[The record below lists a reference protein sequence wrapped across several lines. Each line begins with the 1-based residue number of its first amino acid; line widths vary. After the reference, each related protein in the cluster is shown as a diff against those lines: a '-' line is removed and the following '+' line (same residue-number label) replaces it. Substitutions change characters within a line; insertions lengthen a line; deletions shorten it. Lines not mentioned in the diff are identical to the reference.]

1 MLYSPRSFSST
12 NRALAS
18 IALLA
23 FQVMNRFYNALLLR
37 PAVSGMSPVCS
48 VHHVVPGLYL
58 ENSPGALALG
68 TWTGMASPEMRILSA
83 GRVEPTPLSTALLP
97 TSRKGREKWG
107 TPFVSSVSTKNK
119 LSYTPAEISVT
130 AASAGVRG
138 LSFNY
143 VVMQDEC
150 RVELYV
156 DRGKDSDEE
165 NKQIFDQL
173 YANRQTIE
181 QAFGGTLGWER
192 LEARRACRIQYTRQ
206 EGGYRSAE
214 EQWPQIQD
222 KTIHDMDRFVKAL

>member
-37 PAVSGMSPVCS
+37 PSVSGMSPVCS

-107 TPFVSSVSTKNK
+107 TPLRYFFTPISRRTSAGP
-119 LSYTPAEISVT
+119 LSEGASGSIGPTYAADSGSD
-130 AASAGVRG
+130 ASAATSFLIQASLSLGVQI
-138 LSFNY
+138 LS
-143 VVMQDEC
+143 
-150 RVELYV
+150 
-156 DRGKDSDEE
+156 
-165 NKQIFDQL
+165 
-173 YANRQTIE
+173 
-181 QAFGGTLGWER
+181 
-192 LEARRACRIQYTRQ
+192 
-206 EGGYRSAE
+206 
-214 EQWPQIQD
+214 
-222 KTIHDMDRFVKAL
+222 